1 MLLGTPG
8 ASLLENLLTGG
19 KVIMRA
25 GEGIMRAGYGAKKKL
40 KSLLPFHLL
49 TNFDIMDYYKNE
61 PRFNGVYSRNNLPKK
76 IKKGAYV
83 INLDEYNDI
92 CTHWIALYVSNNCI
106 YFDSFGVEHIPKSE
120 LDMNRSSTL
129 QIRSLGKKIMTVLC
143 KRNLRSVEHRAD
155 KDNFIPYRPIGHAKN
170 GCGKRNLSPDR
181 EATRNISFFSS
192 RNN

>member
-1 MLLGTPG
+1 
-8 ASLLENLLTGG
+8 
-19 KVIMRA
+19 
-25 GEGIMRAGYGAKKKL
+25 
-40 KSLLPFHLL
+40 
-49 TNFDIMDYYKNE
+49 MDYYKNE
-61 PRFNGVYSRNNLPKK
+61 PRFNGVYSRNNLPKT

-129 QIRSLGKKIMTVLC
+129 QIRPLGKKIMTVLS
-143 KRNLRSVEHRAD
+143 KRNLRSVEHSAD

-170 GCGKRNLSPDR
+170 GCGKPNLSPDR